1 MAGEAAFDEL
11 RDLYQE
17 VILDHGRHPRNHR
30 RLDGADRS
38 AKGDNPMCGDRVEV
52 FLKLGD
58 DGRIAEAAFEGRG
71 CAISQ
76 ASASLMTE
84 LVTGRTAAEASAI
97 GAALRTLARTGS
109 CPVCEGAIGDAMERL
124 APLGGVSEYPSRVK
138 CATLAWHALDAALT
152 DEGLAG
158 EGRASTE

>member
-1 MAGEAAFDEL
+1 VSGAAAFDDL

-17 VILDHGRHPRNHR
+17 VILDHGRRPRNHR
-30 RLDGADRS
+30 RLADADRS

-52 FLKLGD
+52 FLRLGA
-58 DGRIAEAAFEGRG
+58 DGRIEEASFEGRG

-84 LVTGRTAAEASAI
+84 LVPGHTQEEAKAM
-97 GAALRTLARTGS
+97 GAALRTLARTGA
-109 CPVCEGAIGDAMERL
+109 CPACEGAVAEAMERL

-138 CATLAWHALDAALT
+138 CATLAWHALEAA
-152 DEGLAG
+152 LAG
-158 EGRASTE
+158 ERRTTTE

>member
-1 MAGEAAFDEL
+1 MAAGTAFEDL

-30 RLDGADRS
+30 RLAGAHRS

-52 FLKLGD
+52 FLRMGED
-58 DGRIAEAAFEGRG
+58 DRIAEATTLGRG

-84 LVTGRTAAEASAI
+84 IVPGRTVEEAKAV
-97 GAALRTLARTGS
+97 GAALRELVRTGR
-109 CPVCEGAIGDAMERL
+109 CPACAGVVSEAMDRL

-138 CATLAWHALDAALT
+138 CATLAWHALDAAL
-152 DEGLAG
+152 AG
-158 EGRASTE
+158 EGRASSE